1 MEGSGIPDGQATAR
15 LLPRA
20 PRRAQAGH
28 HEAPGIPHAHP
39 AAAAAPPTRRERS
52 CALAVER
59 ECAVIRSRP
68 TVNGLPAGDR
78 QGVPAERSLTVRLD
92 GFAWEAL
99 EQESARLGVP
109 VEELITFSV
118 LYYLAD
124 IDSGRIA
131 RQISKSPYPDAS
143 R

>member
-1 MEGSGIPDGQATAR
+1 MIRRP
-15 LLPRA
+15 PRSTLSSSS
-20 PRRAQAGH
+20 
-28 HEAPGIPHAHP
+28 
-39 AAAAAPPTRRERS
+39 AASDVYKRQ
-52 CALAVER
+52 VER

-68 TVNGLPAGDR
+68 TVNGSPAGDR
-78 QGVPAERSLTVRLD
+78 QGVPAQRSLTVRLD

-124 IDSGRIA
+124 ICLLYTS
-131 RQISKSPYPDAS
+131 DAAD
-143 R
+143 

>member
-1 MEGSGIPDGQATAR
+1 M
-15 LLPRA
+15 
-20 PRRAQAGH
+20 
-28 HEAPGIPHAHP
+28 PHAPHY
-39 AAAAAPPTRRERS
+39 ATAAAPPTRRERS

-78 QGVPAERSLTVRLD
+78 QGIPAERSLTVRLD

-109 VEELITFSV
+109 VEDLIAFSV

-131 RQISKSPYPDAS
+131 RQIPQSPHSDVP